1 MGKATFEVKAISLD
15 LRNSLMAALVANR
28 IASPANS
35 RRIDYDVLERF
46 TIPVLER
53 AGLSPQDAKAD
64 HA

>member
-15 LRNSLMAALVANR
+15 LRNSLIAAVMANR

-35 RRIDYDVLERF
+35 RRIDCDVLDRF
-46 TIPVLER
+46 TIPVLEG
-53 AGLSPQDAKAD
+53 AGLSSQDARAE